1 MEDGLHSKSRVH
13 CSNPPLP
20 QFFDGFV
27 GEMKHINKIGYPWL
41 AHVNTWCDGSASR
54 KWAWWSKDRIL
65 GHAVFFTWIFMCPN
79 FILVFLVFNTPV
91 STYFCLQH
99 FSVQFI
105 GRLLSNL
112 YCEKVS
118 LKFFSRHSSIF
129 PVGTWWFLDVVRD
142 EFA

>member
-1 MEDGLHSKSRVH
+1 MRWPNTSGLPAQWMMRFTQSLVCMVRTLL
-13 CSNPPLP
+13 CLN
-20 QFFDGFV
+20 FFDGFV

-105 GRLLSNL
+105 GWLLSNL
-112 YCEKVS
+112 YWEMMPYEYDS
-118 LKFFSRHSSIF
+118 
-129 PVGTWWFLDVVRD
+129 
-142 EFA
+142 

>member
-1 MEDGLHSKSRVH
+1 MRWPNTSGLPAQWMMRFTQSLVCMVRTLL
-13 CSNPPLP
+13 CLNFFDALLCLN
-20 QFFDGFV
+20 FFDGFV

-41 AHVNTWCDGSASR
+41 PHVNTWCDGSASR

-79 FILVFLVFNTPV
+79 FILVFLVFNTLV

-105 GRLLSNL
+105 GWLLSNL
-112 YCEKVS
+112 YWEMMPYEYDS
-118 LKFFSRHSSIF
+118 
-129 PVGTWWFLDVVRD
+129 
-142 EFA
+142 

>member
-1 MEDGLHSKSRVH
+1 MRWPNTSGLPAQWMMRFTQSLVCMVRTLL
-13 CSNPPLP
+13 CLN
-20 QFFDGFV
+20 FFDGFV

-65 GHAVFFTWIFMCPN
+65 GHAGFFTWIFMCPN

-105 GRLLSNL
+105 GWLLSNL
-112 YCEKVS
+112 YWEMMPYEYDS
-118 LKFFSRHSSIF
+118 
-129 PVGTWWFLDVVRD
+129 
-142 EFA
+142 